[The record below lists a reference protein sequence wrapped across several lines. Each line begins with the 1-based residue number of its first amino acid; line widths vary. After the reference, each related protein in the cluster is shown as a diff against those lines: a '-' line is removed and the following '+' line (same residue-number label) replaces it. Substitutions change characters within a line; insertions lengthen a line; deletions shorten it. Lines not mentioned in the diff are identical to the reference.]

1 MVDKMK
7 RVRVIKSASTL
18 LAVAII
24 AGAATI
30 FSGFDSQRA
39 EPVEQATLT
48 TAPNVPPR
56 ITRDYPAKVVVHLFV
71 KEYVGE
77 LMDGVKYQFWS
88 FNGTVP
94 GPMIRVRQG
103 DLVEIHLSNASTNVM
118 PHNIDLHAVI
128 GPGGGA
134 GASMTLPGHTSVFSF
149 TALHSGLFMY
159 HCAMPPVPEHIANGM
174 YGLIL
179 VQPKKGLPPVD
190 KEYYVMQSEFYTT
203 GKYGQEGLQQFDLQK
218 AIKEQPTYVVFN
230 GRVGSLIGK
239 NALTAKV
246 GQKVRIYAG
255 NIGPNLISS
264 FHIIGEMFA
273 DVYGDGGSTIT
284 GHDIQTTL
292 IPAGGA
298 AIVELTAEVPGT
310 YTIVDHSIFR
320 AIYQGAL
327 GQLKVTGNQNRTV
340 FSGKEA
346 DQAYTGE

>member
-1 MVDKMK
+1 MK
-7 RVRVIKSASTL
+7 KLRLVNLASTL
-18 LAVAII
+18 LAAIII

-30 FSGFDSQRA
+30 LSGFDSKRA
-39 EPVEQATLT
+39 EPVEQGVLT
-48 TAPNVPPR
+48 SAPNVPPP

-77 LMDGVKYQFWS
+77 LMDGVKYNFWS

-103 DLVEIHLSNASTNVM
+103 DLVEIHLSNSSKNVM

-149 TALHSGLFMY
+149 TALHSGLFIY

-179 VQPKKGLPPVD
+179 VQPKNGLPAVN
-190 KEYYVMQSEFYTT
+190 KEYYIMQSEFYTT
-203 GKYGQEGLQQFDLQK
+203 GEYGQEGLQQFDLQK
-218 AIKEQPTYVVFN
+218 AIAEQPTYVVFN
-230 GRVGSLIGK
+230 GRVG
-239 NALTAKV
+239 ALLGSHAITAKV
-246 GQKVRIYAG
+246 GQTVRLYVG

-264 FHIIGEMFA
+264 FHIIGEQFA

-284 GHDIQTTL
+284 GHNIQTTL

-298 AIVELTAEVPGT
+298 AIVQFTAEVPGT
-310 YTIVDHSIFR
+310 YNIVDHSIFR
-320 AIYQGAL
+320 AFYQGAL
-327 GQLKVTGNQNRTV
+327 GHLKITGRPNPHL

-346 DQAYTGE
+346 DEPYSGQ

>member
-1 MVDKMK
+1 MASKMTK
-7 RVRVIKSASTL
+7 LRLVKLTTTFV
-18 LAVAII
+18 AVAVIVS
-24 AGAATI
+24 AATI
-30 FSGFDSQRA
+30 FTGFDSKRA
-39 EPVEQATLT
+39 EPVEQAILT

-77 LMDGVKYQFWS
+77 LMDGVEYSFWS

-94 GPMIRVRQG
+94 GPMIRVWQG
-103 DLVEIHLSNASTNVM
+103 DLVEMHLSNSSKNVM

-149 TALHSGLFMY
+149 KALHPGLFMY

-179 VQPKKGLPPVD
+179 VQPEKGLPAVD
-190 KEYYVMQSEFYTT
+190 KEYYIMQSEFYTT
-203 GKYGQEGLQQFDLQK
+203 GNYGEEGLQHFDLQK

-230 GRVGSLIGK
+230 GSVGSLLGK
-239 NALTAKV
+239 NAITAKV
-246 GQKVRIYAG
+246 GQQVRIYVG

-264 FHIIGEMFA
+264 FHIIGEQFA
-273 DVYGDGGSTIT
+273 KVYGDGGSTIT
-284 GHDIQTTL
+284 GHNIQTAL

-298 AIVELTAEVPGT
+298 AIVQFKTEVPGT

-320 AIYQGAL
+320 AFYRGAL
-327 GQLKVTGNQNRTV
+327 GQLKVTGKPNPAI
-340 FSGKEA
+340 FSGRQA
-346 DQAYTGE
+346 DKVYSGK